1 MASCDKL
8 DKWALRQQHDLL
20 VLFFFSCNLCSV
32 TSITVGMAAALTTL
46 SACVSSLLP
55 HRWNQLGCLSFH
67 PCILYHCRLQQ
78 FSWLACGCV
87 KYLSRLWAGKR
98 FQEQICEVLIGMQ
111 LMQWT
116 CKVPARVV
124 RALYFPDFSRPAQFL
139 VTCPRGSFVPIS
151 DWSDPATDHLKL
163 ETSASWTNFLFRKA
177 PLAQHWALICFY
189 YIYGLGSCQGSPFH
203 KHHTPT

>member
-1 MASCDKL
+1 MSFKATAWFISF
-8 DKWALRQQHDLL
+8 
-20 VLFFFSCNLCSV
+20 VFFSCNLCSV
-32 TSITVGMAAALTTL
+32 TSITVGTAAALTTL
-46 SACVSSLLP
+46 L
-55 HRWNQLGCLSFH
+55 HT
-67 PCILYHCRLQQ
+67 
-78 FSWLACGCV
+78 
-87 KYLSRLWAGKR
+87 

-139 VTCPRGSFVPIS
+139 VTCPCGSFVPIS

-203 KHHTPT
+203 KHRTPT